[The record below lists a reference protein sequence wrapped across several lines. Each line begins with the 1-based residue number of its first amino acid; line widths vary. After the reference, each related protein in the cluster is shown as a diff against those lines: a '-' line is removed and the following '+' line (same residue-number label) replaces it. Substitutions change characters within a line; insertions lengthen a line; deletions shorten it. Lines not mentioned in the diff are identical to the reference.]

1 MAKPEK
7 NVTAEQVT
15 DNTNDNEIKTS
26 TQKQTKT
33 DAKKLAK
40 AKKTKK
46 QNDSPKK
53 NLAKESVAELKK
65 VTWPTFG
72 EVVKNTLIVLGIV
85 IICTAVLFLIDR
97 VLSWIY
103 QLLIDGSV
111 TNWWF

>member
-53 NLAKESVAELKK
+53 NLAKEKRHFSQK
-65 VTWPTFG
+65 VP
-72 EVVKNTLIVLGIV
+72 LCYIGI
-85 IICTAVLFLIDR
+85 
-97 VLSWIY
+97 W
-103 QLLIDGSV
+103 
-111 TNWWF
+111 